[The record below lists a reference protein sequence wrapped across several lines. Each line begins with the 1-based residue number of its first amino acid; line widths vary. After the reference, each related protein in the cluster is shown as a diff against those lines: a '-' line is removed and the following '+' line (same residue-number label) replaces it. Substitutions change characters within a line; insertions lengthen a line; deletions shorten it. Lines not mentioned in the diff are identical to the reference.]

1 MLTKFYLCT
10 ETESGERISTTD
22 FYAREE
28 NERGI
33 KTIASR
39 CFNGMKKFNPE
50 LANCTAFTIYKQ
62 VFGTDGKEYKAR
74 ILKKDCNKNKWTQ

>member
-1 MLTKFYLCT
+1 MLWTFYICA
-10 ETESGERISTTD
+10 ENKGEMLMTST
-22 FYAREE
+22 FHAREE
-28 NERGI
+28 NEREI

-39 CFNGMKKFNPE
+39 RFNGMKKFNPE